1 MTNWPLGGRLKAR
14 TISRYL
20 VCVNG
25 GTPTN
30 MEDTEGISLEE
41 DETFSYGALSW
52 MAETQLRLP

>member
-1 MTNWPLGGRLKAR
+1 MKAR

-25 GTPTN
+25 GTLTN

-41 DETFSYGALSW
+41 DEMFSYGALSW